1 MKKAELVKRNSSS
14 MISPT
19 QETLME
25 QSPVEAPPVFLRK
38 LKRAAVAAGCDV
50 RLRVSVG
57 GNPRP
62 TLHWYHNDDPLINDH
77 EDYDG
82 LWIRDC
88 KQADGGLYTCVAVNH
103 LGEARTSAV
112 LAVLDL
118 GEDSNSTEDESA
130 EPQVSMEMK
139 EHFMPPQGEAINSQP
154 TGRGRAVLSYIPGDG
169 PVVERE
175 IQNLG
180 SRAPGLQDPL
190 SPSRD
195 QLDFIKKETSPF
207 VETQPFQNA
216 QGPITLS
223 DVEPTTDP
231 TAAYNGTK
239 TAINGAELPVKIT
252 SSAQFQ
258 SSGSQD
264 KSSFQTPKASQASSK
279 ILDKVRAFEEQ
290 RHSSNI
296 PKLSS
301 SRLSWGF
308 NRTSS
313 CNSEDSRSKSGK
325 LQDNSKSDVA
335 LKRSFFKQ
343 KASSL
348 EEQSTYVQK
357 HFQSKLSEELHRIKK
372 LVGKSNIK
380 KAFSMDQLTQT
391 DKQSTGNTDSVP
403 AQVIQKVEETTNSKD
418 LLESRERWSALP
430 KEESQQLQ
438 KKKLADESKQPERKS
453 PPDITENQWRK
464 HSKPRW
470 LFDRQ
475 VISEKVT
482 FSKIP
487 GQCSPMVPRTNMS
500 SKLPKSPA
508 EIPPTQPIKQGGL
521 VQAPQKPPRLYGS
534 ISVLPKSF
542 KEREEK
548 KDSSL
553 IPKMTIPTIVAEN
566 KPVDEET
573 HKAEKGQKE
582 VNKHEGKIARRNRD
596 VEGPMEIFGN
606 YMSVEEDPAE
616 APMSEPALKNAVVA
630 AGSVMMLQKGGK
642 LVPRAP
648 AESSLTITRP
658 MQDVKVKA
666 GETAL
671 FECFITGP
679 HTVDVDWLTNGK
691 LIQPALFDC
700 KMQFDGH
707 RCRLLFKSAHEDDSG
722 SYSCKISSAKEE
734 LICTANLLV
743 IPSKEPLFTRKLEAL
758 EATEGRSAQF
768 DCKVS
773 GSPPPEVNWTHCEQ
787 PVVESDNIRIV
798 KVNGRHSL
806 FITHINKESEGLYTV
821 FARNVHGEAESSA
834 ELYVQEPRPAISTHM
849 SRLEKMPSIPE
860 EPEVFEG
867 EVEHRTI
874 PDFIKPLSDLEVVEG
889 KEAVLKCRV
898 TGLPYPKIIWYHNGT
913 KIESSDDRKM
923 IQYRDVHSLVINSVC
938 HGHSGVYKCVISNN
952 VGKAVCYAHL
962 YVAVSLPEPPDGPPV
977 IESVTGRTVSLSWK
991 IPKNLNPPIDP
1002 ASLMYIVQQQALGS
1016 TQWTTIASS
1025 LKDTSY
1031 TVTSLSKGVCYSF
1044 RVLNTTGKASSKPS
1058 QPTDLVQL
1066 CDRGQYLHKA
1076 PVILD
1081 KPDIVYVVENQPV
1094 TITITLNH
1102 VRATGTWKRRG
1113 VMLLNKPGALEMTM
1127 PDDDQHAL
1135 HIAKVKS
1142 TDVGQLIFMANNQ
1155 YGSDLC
1161 TLQLAMAVPP
1171 SFETIMED
1179 LDVCVG
1185 ETSRF
1190 AVVVDG
1196 KPDPDILWYKDNVLL
1211 AESSHFTFVYDDR
1224 ECSLVVLNAQPEDE
1238 GVYTCTAKN
1247 QAGSVSCKAELT
1259 VHTAKN
1265 VEEKE
1270 EQMEDEGTILWR
1282 MRRLTDY
1289 YDIHKEIGRGA
1300 FSYIKR
1306 VTQPN
1311 GQTFAAKFISLR
1323 AKRKACAL
1331 REMTLLSELDHEKI
1345 IHFYDAFEKRRVVVI
1360 ITELCHEELLER
1372 ITKRTTILES
1382 EVQSIIR
1389 QLLEG
1394 IDYLHQNDII
1404 HLDIKPENILMAD
1417 QKSDHIR
1424 ICDFGNA
1431 LKVEPNEEL
1440 YCKYG
1445 TPEFIAPEIIN
1456 QSPISKSTDIW
1467 PVGVITYL
1475 CLTGVSPFA
1484 GENDRDTLLNIR
1496 SYNVAFEERMFKDL
1510 CREAKGFII
1519 KLLVA
1524 SKLRPDATECLLHPW
1539 FKSLVKG
1546 KSINTTLHKQVL
1558 ARRKWQCS
1566 LIRYKSKMVMRSIS
1580 ELLDDSS
1587 SHVSLAVPRNLKE
1600 GSPPPSSSS
1609 DSDEDIDELP
1619 FIPMPQ
1625 TMMFSESRMSLT
1637 EIHEDD
1643 VDVIRGSNE
1652 SYQENMNRLEDITE
1666 CQTTD
1671 GQRDV
1676 DHLEI
1681 AERTVNLKDSF
1692 QRGSSVEAEQV
1703 AGKSRRALMRRGS
1716 SADSALLLQITPE
1729 DDNMNNTTEEVQKHM
1744 QKAVS
1749 MELPHSSNSP
1759 KTGRLSKEDY
1769 ALKLDLM
1776 RQRLLKRGTV
1786 DKNMSG
1792 LRGPLLESLGVD
1804 NERRTA
1810 SLDRNF
1816 TRAKLSASEVPRA
1829 FSSNCPEDTCP
1840 NTAFR
1845 KRSSLSD
1852 RNSESISLHRRSG
1865 APLEIP
1871 SIFSGDHNL
1880 LDATSPLSEQTKDGP
1895 KPVFPREISSK
1906 PPTPDIENKQA
1917 SKEEAIGAIQSMNTS
1932 QPASI
1937 LDDNDKKVE
1946 KMEGHMFSED
1956 CVPGK
1961 INKSTE
1967 SSLDILPHDI
1977 SSNYSSKLQV
1987 NGKKASSV
1995 AVLPTPM
2002 LKISEPDI
2010 QPTTGHP
2017 VVYASASSAYH
2028 PTLRTDIKDIDSE
2041 EIFEARFKKRESSL
2055 THGLKRLTRTKSEEN
2070 SPVLPRKSNE
2080 EVYRPRPVGAPL
2092 EFRPRGLKEK
2102 SKSVQDLREVE
2113 KEPRLGVI
2121 GRFSMRAK
2129 KLQSKK
2135 GKEETSDSEANRQ
2148 HVTGAMGR
2156 SKSLDKKEV
2165 EIGSSDN
2172 TMDTEKENLEK
2183 NTKKVAESPVLAVRR
2198 KFESNVSGI
2207 FDRVHSKS
2215 KDIKDRETKP
2225 HSGEETLKEE
2235 SQDIKKISDSPV
2247 LALRKK
2253 FESKVSGFS
2262 FRKQSQSDK
2271 SEGEKEV
2278 KNEEQKT
2285 PLFSRHRRSQSD
2297 GLIHKSV
2304 NNPENQTPSQTA
2316 STSSKETLISS
2327 SSSHSIQ
2334 SSQTPESDIRSRWDR
2349 WGLSRGKR
2357 DRTPSKSNAP
2367 EIQKADFP
2375 PVFHITLKDH
2385 VLLEGNPVTLS
2396 CLPAGSPEPN
2406 ILWIKDKKPLEIND
2420 RMSLVAC
2427 PDGRQLLM
2435 IMKTSKKDAGI
2446 YECVASNNLAS
2457 ATSSCI
2463 LSIACVP
2470 KRPGTPEIPQI
2481 YNNTAL
2487 VQWKPSDSKVPCTYT
2502 LEKKCDGDDKWVTE
2516 ATGVTDCFY
2525 NSSVFPTGSTIQFR
2539 VACVNKAGQ
2548 GPYSNV
2554 SKGVRINVEV
2564 PPLCQPAEMK
2574 IHPSS
2579 PFSVAAVTT
2588 SASTLAEPSMS
2599 IPPLVHP
2606 KPTSTIN
2613 IVTPVTQTQTV
2624 SARSYTAPP
2633 SIGRSISP
2641 VPSHVPAT
2649 CSVAPTPISPP
2660 VILVKSISPIGE
2672 GASSPPQKTPME
2684 RVVSTTKTETT
2695 LKQGVPQKPYSF
2707 FDEKARGRFG
2717 VIRDCRENST
2727 GKMFI
2732 AKIIP
2737 YDQQAKQ
2744 AVIKEYEILKSLRC
2758 ERIMALHEAY
2768 ITPRYLVL
2776 ITEYCT
2782 GKEIL
2787 YSLIER
2793 FCYSEDDVVGFIVQ
2807 ILQGLEYLHNCRILH
2822 LDIKPDNIMVT
2833 NLNVIKIIDFGSA
2846 QRFNPLSLKQYSR
2859 ELGTLEYMAPELL
2872 KGDLVGPPAD
2882 IWSLGVLSY
2891 IMLSGRLPF
2900 QDKDP
2905 KLTETKIHA
2914 AKFDSTKLYPKVSQS
2929 ASTFLKK
2936 TLNGYP
2942 WCRPT
2947 IKDCLNHSWLHD
2959 SYLKKLRRQ
2968 TLTFTTTRLKEFLE
2982 EHQRRCAE
2990 SATKHQVLL
2999 RVYQSGSSS
3008 PASPTKS
3015 SSPSTPISEEKH

>member
-1 MKKAELVKRNSSS
+1 MPCL
-14 MISPT
+14 IS
-19 QETLME
+19 L
-25 QSPVEAPPVFLRK
+25 
-38 LKRAAVAAGCDV
+38 
-50 RLRVSVG
+50 
-57 GNPRP
+57 
-62 TLHWYHNDDPLINDH
+62 
-77 EDYDG
+77 
-82 LWIRDC
+82 
-88 KQADGGLYTCVAVNH
+88 
-103 LGEARTSAV
+103 
-112 LAVLDL
+112 
-118 GEDSNSTEDESA
+118 DSNSTEDESA

-139 EHFMPPQGEAINSQP
+139 EQFMPPQREAINSQP
-154 TGRGRAVLSYIPGDG
+154 TGRGRAVLSHIPGDG

-175 IQNLG
+175 MQALG
-180 SRAPGLQDPL
+180 SRAPGLQDAL
-190 SPSRD
+190 SPGRD
-195 QLDFIKKETSPF
+195 QLDFITRKTSN
-207 VETQPFQNA
+207 QPFQKA
-216 QGPITLS
+216 HGPITLS
-223 DVEPTTDP
+223 DVEPTTNRTTP
-231 TAAYNGTK
+231 HNGTK
-239 TAINGAELPVKIT
+239 TAMNGAELPVKIS
-252 SSAQFQ
+252 SSASSQ
-258 SSGSQD
+258 SSVSQD
-264 KSSFQTPKASQASSK
+264 KSSIQAPKASQASSK

-290 RHSSNI
+290 RHSSNT
-296 PKLSS
+296 PQASS

-313 CNSEDSRSKSGK
+313 CNSEDSRGKSGK
-325 LQDNSKSDVA
+325 PQDSAKSDVA

-348 EEQSTYVQK
+348 EEQSTHVQK
-357 HFQSKLSEELHRIKK
+357 HFQSKFSEELHRIKK
-372 LVGKSNIK
+372 LVGKSSIK
-380 KAFSMDQLTQT
+380 KAFSMEQLTQI
-391 DKQSTGNTDSVP
+391 DKQCTGKTESVP
-403 AQVIQKVEETTNSKD
+403 AQVIQKVEDTTNSKD
-418 LLESRERWSALP
+418 LPESNERWSTLP
-430 KEESQQLQ
+430 KEESPQLQ
-438 KKKLADESKQPERKS
+438 KKKFAGEFKQPERKS
-453 PPDITENQWRK
+453 PDVTENQWRK
-464 HSKPRW
+464 NAKPRW
-470 LFDRQ
+470 LLDRQ
-475 VISEKVT
+475 AINEKVT

-500 SKLPKSPA
+500 SKLSKSPV
-508 EIPPTQPIKQGGL
+508 EIPPAEPIIQGGL
-521 VQAPQKPPRLYGS
+521 VQAPLKPPRLFGS
-534 ISVLPKSF
+534 VSMLPKSL

-548 KDSSL
+548 KDSSP
-553 IPKMTIPTIVAEN
+553 IPKMIIPTIVVEN
-566 KPVDEET
+566 KPVDEEADT
-573 HKAEKGQKE
+573 AESHKEAD
-582 VNKHEGKIARRNRD
+582 NHEGKTTRRNRGD
-596 VEGPMEIFGN
+596 PSSN
-606 YMSVEEDPAE
+606 SYMSVEKDPAE
-616 APMSEPALKNAVVA
+616 APMPEPPLKNSVVVA
-630 AGSVMMLQKGGK
+630 GSEVMLQCVIKGK
-642 LVPRAP
+642 PVPRAAP

-658 MQDVKVKA
+658 MQDVKVNA
-666 GETAL
+666 GEIAL

-679 HTVDVDWLTNGK
+679 QTVDVDWLANGK

-707 RCRLLFKSAHEDDSG
+707 RCRLLFKSAHEDDSA
-722 SYSCKISSAKEE
+722 SYTCKISSAKEE

-743 IPSKEPLFTRKLEAL
+743 IPSKEPLITRKLETL

-773 GSPPPEVNWTHCEQ
+773 GSPPPEVTWTHCEQ
-787 PVVESDNIRIV
+787 PVVETDNICIL
-798 KVNGRHSL
+798 KENGRHSL
-806 FITHINKESEGLYTV
+806 FITHVNKESEGLYTV
-821 FARNVHGEAESSA
+821 IARNVHGEAESSA

-860 EPEVFEG
+860 EPEVSEG
-867 EVEHRTI
+867 EVQHRTM

-898 TGLPYPKIIWYHNGT
+898 TGLPYPKIIWHHNGM

-938 HGHSGVYKCVISNN
+938 HGHSGVYKCVISNK

-991 IPKNLNPPIDP
+991 IPKNLDPSIDP
-1002 ASLMYIVQQQALGS
+1002 TSLMYIVQQQALGS

-1031 TVTSLSKGVCYSF
+1031 TVTSLSKRVCYSF
-1044 RVLNTTGKASSKPS
+1044 RVISTTGKASSKPS

-1066 CDRGQYLHKA
+1066 IDRGQYLHKS

-1081 KPDIVYVVENQPV
+1081 KPDIVFVVENQPAAV
-1094 TITITLNH
+1094 TITLNH
-1102 VRATGTWKRRG
+1102 VQATSTWKRRG
-1113 VMLLNKPGALEMTM
+1113 VVLLNKPGALEMTM

-1135 HIAKVKS
+1135 HIARVKS

-1161 TLQLAMAVPP
+1161 TLQLVMAVPP

-1185 ETSRF
+1185 ETCHF
-1190 AVVVDG
+1190 VVVVDG
-1196 KPDPDILWYKDNVLL
+1196 KPDPDILWYKNNVLL

-1247 QAGSVSCKAELT
+1247 LAGSLSCKAELI
-1259 VHTAKN
+1259 VHTGKT
-1265 VEEKE
+1265 VEEEE
-1270 EQMEDEGTILWR
+1270 EQMEDEGTILRR

-1289 YDIHKEIGRGA
+1289 YDLHKEIGRGA
-1300 FSYIKR
+1300 FSYVKR
-1306 VTQPN
+1306 VTQKN
-1311 GQTFAAKFISLR
+1311 GQILAAKFISLR
-1323 AKRKACAL
+1323 ARRKACAL
-1331 REMTLLSELDHEKI
+1331 KEMTLLSELDHEKI

-1382 EVQSIIR
+1382 EARSIIR

-1431 LKVEPNEEL
+1431 LKVKPNEEL

-1445 TPEFIAPEIIN
+1445 TPEFIAPEIVN

-1496 SYNVAFEERMFKDL
+1496 NYNVAFEESMFKDL

-1587 SHVSLAVPRNLKE
+1587 SHVSLAVPRNLKD

-1619 FIPMPQ
+1619 FIPMPH
-1625 TMMFSESRMSLT
+1625 TMIFSGSRMSLT
-1637 EIHEDD
+1637 DIHEDD
-1643 VDVIRGSNE
+1643 ADVIRGSNE
-1652 SYQENMNRLEDITE
+1652 SYQKNINRLQDIKE

-1671 GQRDV
+1671 GQKNV
-1676 DHLEI
+1676 DHLET
-1681 AERTVNLKDSF
+1681 AERTVNLKESL
-1692 QRGSSVEAEQV
+1692 QKGSSVEAEQV

-1729 DDNMNNTTEEVQKHM
+1729 DGNMNNTTEEGQKHM
-1744 QKAVS
+1744 KKAVS
-1749 MELPHSSNSP
+1749 MELPHKSNSP
-1759 KTGRLSKEDY
+1759 KTGSLSKEDY

-1776 RQRLLKRGTV
+1776 RQRLLRGGTV

-1792 LRGPLLESLGVD
+1792 LRGPLLETLGVD
-1804 NERRTA
+1804 DERRTA

-1816 TRAKLSASEVPRA
+1816 RRARLIASEAPRV
-1829 FSSNCPEDTCP
+1829 FSADSPEDTCP

-1845 KRSSLSD
+1845 KRTSLRD
-1852 RNSESISLHRRSG
+1852 GNSESISLHRRSG

-1871 SIFSGDHNL
+1871 SISSGDHNL
-1880 LDATSPLSEQTKDGP
+1880 LKATSTISEQTKDGS
-1895 KPVFPREISSK
+1895 KPVFQRELSSK
-1906 PPTPDIENKQA
+1906 PRTPDLENKHV
-1917 SKEEAIGAIQSMNTS
+1917 SKEEAIGAVQIMTTS

-1937 LDDNDKKVE
+1937 LDDTDKNLENMEEHTFYQDCAPE
-1946 KMEGHMFSED
+1946 KM
-1956 CVPGK
+1956 
-1961 INKSTE
+1961 NKSTE
-1967 SSLDILPHDI
+1967 SLLDILPHDI

-1995 AVLPTPM
+1995 KVLPSPI

-2010 QPTTGHP
+2010 QPISGNP
-2017 VVYASASSAYH
+2017 VIFASASSVYH

-2070 SPVLPRKSNE
+2070 SPVFPRKSNE

-2092 EFRPRGLKEK
+2092 EFRPGGLKEK

-2113 KEPRLGVI
+2113 KEPSLGLI
-2121 GRFSMRAK
+2121 GRFSMRARRLHPK
-2129 KLQSKK
+2129 KER
-2135 GKEETSDSEANRQ
+2135 EETSDSVGNRRR
-2148 HVTGAMGR
+2148 VTWAMGR

-2165 EIGSSDN
+2165 EVGSSDIA
-2172 TMDTEKENLEK
+2172 DTEKENLEK
-2183 NTKKVAESPVLAVRR
+2183 INKKVAESPVLAVRR

-2207 FDRVHSKS
+2207 FDRMHSKS
-2215 KDIKDRETKP
+2215 KDITDRDTKP
-2225 HSGEETLKEE
+2225 HSNEETLKEE
-2235 SQDIKKISDSPV
+2235 KQDIKKISDSPV

-2262 FRKQSQSDK
+2262 LRKQSQSDK
-2271 SEGEKEV
+2271 SEEEKEV
-2278 KNEEQKT
+2278 KNEGGKT

-2297 GLIHKSV
+2297 GLVHKSV
-2304 NNPENQTPSQTA
+2304 NNPEKEIPSQSA
-2316 STSSKETLISS
+2316 STSSKETLSSASS
-2327 SSSHSIQ
+2327 SQSIQ
-2334 SSQTPESDIRSRWDR
+2334 SSQTPETDTRSRWDR

-2367 EIQKADFP
+2367 VVPKEDFP

-2385 VLLEGNPVTLS
+2385 VLLEGNPVTFS
-2396 CLPAGSPEPN
+2396 CLPAGSPEPK
-2406 ILWIKDKKPLEIND
+2406 ILWIKDKKPLEINE

-2435 IMKTSKKDAGI
+2435 ITKTSKRDAGI

-2457 ATSSCI
+2457 ATTSCI

-2481 YNNTAL
+2481 YKNTAL

-2502 LEKKCDGDDKWVTE
+2502 LERKCDGDDKWVTE

-2525 NSSVFPTGSTIQFR
+2525 NSSELPTGSTIQFR

-2554 SKGVRINVEV
+2554 SEGVRINTEV
-2564 PPLCQPAEMK
+2564 PPLHQTSGMK
-2574 IHPSS
+2574 TRSS
-2579 PFSVAAVTT
+2579 SSFPVAALTT
-2588 SASTLAEPSMS
+2588 SAFTLTEPSVSQSISPIPAQSGDVTHISSEVPVSHCYPKTS

-2606 KPTSTIN
+2606 KPISTIN
-2613 IVTPVTQTQTV
+2613 MVPHVTQTQTV
-2624 SARSYTAPP
+2624 SQRSYTAPP
-2633 SIGRSISP
+2633 SIGSTIST
-2641 VPSHVPAT
+2641 VPSYVPVT
-2649 CSVAPTPISPP
+2649 CSVAPASVSPP
-2660 VILVKSISPIGE
+2660 VILVSSISPIGE
-2672 GASSPPQKTPME
+2672 GASSPTPETPMG
-2684 RVVSTTKTETT
+2684 RVVSSTKTETT
-2695 LKQGVPQKPYSF
+2695 LRQGVPQKPYSF
-2707 FDEKARGRFG
+2707 LDEKARGRFG

-2737 YDQQAKQ
+2737 YDQQTKQ
-2744 AVIKEYEILKSLRC
+2744 EVTKEYEILKSLRC
-2758 ERIMALHEAY
+2758 EKIMVLHEAY

-2782 GKEIL
+2782 GKDIL
-2787 YSLIER
+2787 YSLVER

-2846 QRFNPLSLKQYSR
+2846 QKFNPLSLQQYNR

-2882 IWSLGVLSY
+2882 IWSLGVVAY
-2891 IMLSGRLPF
+2891 VMLSGRFPF

-2914 AKFDSTKLYPKVSQS
+2914 ARFDSTKLYPKVSQS

-2936 TLNGYP
+2936 ILNGYP

-2947 IKDCLNHSWLHD
+2947 IKDCLSHSWLHD

-2990 SATKHQVLL
+2990 SATKHNVLL

-3008 PASPTKS
+3008 PTSPTKPS
-3015 SSPSTPISEEKH
+3015 FPSTPISEEKH

>member
-1 MKKAELVKRNSSS
+1 MKKAELLKRNSSS
-14 MISPT
+14 MISST
-19 QETLME
+19 QGTLTE
-25 QSPVEAPPVFLRK
+25 QFLVEDPPVFLRK
-38 LKRAAVAAGCDV
+38 LKWAAVAAGCDV

-62 TLHWYHNDDPLINDH
+62 TLHWYHNDDSLVNDH

-88 KQADGGLYTCVAVNH
+88 KQDDGGLYTCVAVNH

-118 GEDSNSTEDESA
+118 EEDSNSTEDETA

-139 EHFMPPQGEAINSQP
+139 EQSMPPQGEAINSQP
-154 TGRGRAVLSYIPGDG
+154 TGWGRAMLFHIPGDG
-169 PVVERE
+169 PIVERE
-175 IQNLG
+175 MQALG

-190 SPSRD
+190 SPGRG
-195 QLDFIKKETSPF
+195 QLDFITRETSPF
-207 VETQPFQNA
+207 VQTQPFQKA

-231 TAAYNGTK
+231 TTAHKGTK
-239 TAINGAELPVKIT
+239 TGMNGAELPFKI
-252 SSAQFQ
+252 SKISASFQ

-264 KSSFQTPKASQASSK
+264 KFSLQTPKVSEASSK
-279 ILDKVRAFEEQ
+279 IFDKVRAFEEQ
-290 RHSSNI
+290 KHSSNI

-301 SRLSWGF
+301 SRLSWGL
-308 NRTSS
+308 NRASS

-325 LQDNSKSDVA
+325 LQDNPKSDVA

-348 EEQSTYVQK
+348 EEQSTHVQK

-372 LVGKSNIK
+372 LVGNSNIK
-380 KAFSMDQLTQT
+380 KAFSMEQLTQT
-391 DKQSTGNTDSVP
+391 DKQSTGNTELVP
-403 AQVIQKVEETTNSKD
+403 AQVIQKIEDTTNSKD
-418 LLESRERWSALP
+418 LPESKERWSTFP
-430 KEESQQLQ
+430 KKESPHQQR
-438 KKKLADESKQPERKS
+438 KKLAVESKQPERKS
-453 PPDITENQWRK
+453 PPDINENQWK
-464 HSKPRW
+464 KDSKPRR
-470 LFDRQ
+470 LLDRQ
-475 VISEKVT
+475 AINEKVT
-482 FSKIP
+482 FSKTP
-487 GQCSPMVPRTNMS
+487 GQCSPKVPRTSMS
-500 SKLPKSPA
+500 SKLPKSPV
-508 EIPPTQPIKQGGL
+508 EIPPVQPIMQGGL
-521 VQAPQKPPRLYGS
+521 VQAPLKPPRLFDS
-534 ISVLPKSF
+534 
-542 KEREEK
+542 K
-548 KDSSL
+548 KGSSL
-553 IPKMTIPTIVAEN
+553 VPKKTIPAIVVEN
-566 KPVDEET
+566 KPVGEEADKT
-573 HKAEKGQKE
+573 ESDLSDDSYTFVE
-582 VNKHEGKIARRNRD
+582 V
-596 VEGPMEIFGN
+596 
-606 YMSVEEDPAE
+606 DPAE
-616 APMSEPALKNAVVA
+616 APMSEPPLKNAVVA
-630 AGSVMMLQKGGK
+630 AGSEVMLQCVIKGK
-642 LVPRAP
+642 PVPRVP
-648 AESSLTITRP
+648 AESSLTISRP
-658 MQDVKVKA
+658 MQDLKVKA
-666 GETAL
+666 GEIAL

-679 HTVDVDWLTNGK
+679 QAVDVDWLANGK

-707 RCRLLFKSAHEDDSG
+707 RCSLLFKSAHEDDSG
-722 SYSCKISSAKEE
+722 SYTCKISSAKEE

-743 IPSKEPLFTRKLEAL
+743 IPSKKPNFTQKLEAL
-758 EATEGRSAQF
+758 ETTEGRSAQF

-773 GSPPPEVNWTHCEQ
+773 GSPPPEVTWSHCEQ
-787 PVVESDNIRIV
+787 PVVESDNIRIL
-798 KVNGRHSL
+798 KVNGHHSL
-806 FITHINKESEGLYTV
+806 FITHVNKENKGLYTII
-821 FARNVHGEAESSA
+821 ARNVQGEAKSSS
-834 ELYVQEPRPAISTHM
+834 ELYVHEPRPAISTHM

-860 EPEVFEG
+860 EPEVSEG
-867 EVEHRTI
+867 EVEHRTM
-874 PDFIKPLSDLEVVEG
+874 PDFIKPLSDLEVVDG

-898 TGLPYPKIIWYHNGT
+898 TGLPYPKIIWYHNGM

-938 HGHSGVYKCVISNN
+938 HGHSGVYKCVISNK

-962 YVAVSLPEPPDGPPV
+962 YVAVGLPEPPDDPPV

-991 IPKNLNPPIDP
+991 IPQNLDPSIDP

-1044 RVLNTTGKASSKPS
+1044 RVLSTTGKASSKPS
-1058 QPTDLVQL
+1058 QSTDLVQL
-1066 CDRGQYLHKA
+1066 TDRGQYLHKA

-1102 VRATGTWKRRG
+1102 VQATSSWKRRG
-1113 VMLLNKPGALEMTM
+1113 VVLLNKPGALEMTM

-1135 HIAKVKS
+1135 HITKVKS
-1142 TDVGQLIFMANNQ
+1142 TDVGQLMFMANNQ

-1161 TLQLAMAVPP
+1161 TLQLAVAVPP

-1196 KPDPDILWYKDNVLL
+1196 KPDPVILWYKDSILL

-1224 ECSLVVLNAQPEDE
+1224 ECSLVILNAQSEDE

-1247 QAGSVSCKAELT
+1247 LAGSVSCKAELT

-1265 VEEKE
+1265 VEEE
-1270 EQMEDEGTILWR
+1270 EDQMEDEGTILWR

-1289 YDIHKEIGRGA
+1289 FDIHKEIGRGA
-1300 FSYIKR
+1300 FSYVKQ
-1306 VTQPN
+1306 VTQKN
-1311 GQTFAAKFISLR
+1311 GQIFAAKFISLR
-1323 AKRKACAL
+1323 AQRKACAV

-1360 ITELCHEELLER
+1360 ITELCHDELLER

-1382 EVQSIIR
+1382 EVRSIIR
-1389 QLLEG
+1389 QLLQG

-1417 QKSDHIR
+1417 QKSDYIR

-1431 LKVEPNEEL
+1431 LKVKPNEEL

-1445 TPEFIAPEIIN
+1445 TPEFIAPEIVN

-1484 GENDRDTLLNIR
+1484 GENDRDSLLNIR
-1496 SYNVAFEERMFKDL
+1496 NYNVAFEESMFKDL

-1519 KLLVA
+1519 KLLVS
-1524 SKLRPDATECLLHPW
+1524 SKLRPHATECLLHPW

-1546 KSINTTLHKQVL
+1546 KSINTTLHKQIL

-1587 SHVSLAVPRNLKE
+1587 SHVSLAVTRNLKD
-1600 GSPPPSSSS
+1600 GSPPPLSSS

-1619 FIPMPQ
+1619 FIPMPH
-1625 TMMFSESRMSLT
+1625 TMMFSGSRMPLT

-1643 VDVIRGSNE
+1643 VDVIRESNE
-1652 SYQENMNRLEDITE
+1652 SYHKNINRLEDITE

-1671 GQRDV
+1671 GQKNV

-1681 AERTVNLKDSF
+1681 TEMTVNLKESL
-1692 QRGSSVEAEQV
+1692 QSGSSVEAEQV
-1703 AGKSRRALMRRGS
+1703 ACKSRRALMRRGS

-1729 DDNMNNTTEEVQKHM
+1729 DGNMSDTTEEGQKHM
-1744 QKAVS
+1744 KKAVS
-1749 MELPHSSNSP
+1749 MELPHRSNSP

-1776 RQRLLKRGTV
+1776 RQRLLRGGTV

-1792 LRGPLLESLGVD
+1792 LRGPLLETLGVD
-1804 NERRTA
+1804 DERRTA

-1816 TRAKLSASEVPRA
+1816 RRAKLSASEVPRA
-1829 FSSNCPEDTCP
+1829 LSTDSPEYTCP

-1845 KRSSLSD
+1845 KRSSLRD
-1852 RNSESISLHRRSG
+1852 GNAELISLHRRSG

-1880 LDATSPLSEQTKDGP
+1880 LEATSTIAEQTKDGP
-1895 KPVFPREISSK
+1895 KPVFPREISSN
-1906 PPTPDIENKQA
+1906 PPTPDLENKQV
-1917 SKEEAIGAIQSMNTS
+1917 SKEEAIGAIQIMNTS

-1937 LDDNDKKVE
+1937 LDDTDKKVE
-1946 KMEGHMFSED
+1946 KMEEHKFSQD
-1956 CVPGK
+1956 CVPGQ
-1961 INKSTE
+1961 INKSIE
-1967 SSLDILPHDI
+1967 SSLDLLPHDI

-1987 NGKKASSV
+1987 NGKKASSLT
-1995 AVLPTPM
+1995 VLPTTI
-2002 LKISEPDI
+2002 LKISDPDI

-2017 VVYASASSAYH
+2017 VVFYSASSAYH

-2080 EVYRPRPVGAPL
+2080 EVYRPHPVGAPL
-2092 EFRPRGLKEK
+2092 EFGPRGLQEK

-2113 KEPRLGVI
+2113 KESGLGFI
-2121 GRFSMRAK
+2121 GRFSMRARR
-2129 KLQSKK
+2129 LQPKK
-2135 GKEETSDSEANRQ
+2135 GKEETSDSLANRRR
-2148 HVTGAMGR
+2148 VTWAMGR

-2165 EIGSSDN
+2165 KIGCFDN
-2172 TMDTEKENLEK
+2172 TMNTEKENLEK
-2183 NTKKVAESPVLAVRR
+2183 NSKKVAESPILAVRR

-2215 KDIKDRETKP
+2215 KDINDRETKP
-2225 HSGEETLKEE
+2225 HSDEETLKE
-2235 SQDIKKISDSPV
+2235 QDIKKISDSPV

-2253 FESKVSGFS
+2253 FESGFS
-2262 FRKQSQSDK
+2262 LRKQSQSNK

-2278 KNEEQKT
+2278 KNEGQKT
-2285 PLFSRHRRSQSD
+2285 PLSSCHRRSQSD

-2304 NNPENQTPSQTA
+2304 DNPENQVPSQTA
-2316 STSSKETLISS
+2316 STSSKETLISTS
-2327 SSSHSIQ
+2327 SSQSIQ
-2334 SSQTPESDIRSRWDR
+2334 SSQTPETEIRSRWDR
-2349 WGLSRGKR
+2349 WGLSRSKR
-2357 DRTPSKSNAP
+2357 VRTPSKSNAP
-2367 EIQKADFP
+2367 AIKKEDFP
-2375 PVFHITLKDH
+2375 PVFHITLKDN

-2396 CLPAGSPEPN
+2396 CLSAGSPEPK
-2406 ILWIKDKKPLEIND
+2406 ILWRKDKKPLEIND
-2420 RMSLVAC
+2420 RMSLVAY

-2435 IMKTSKKDAGI
+2435 ITKTSKKDAGI

-2457 ATSSCI
+2457 ATTSCK

-2502 LEKKCDGDDKWVTE
+2502 LERKCDGDDKWVIE

-2525 NSSVFPTGSTIQFR
+2525 NSSELPTGSAIRFR
-2539 VACVNKAGQ
+2539 VGCVNKAGQ

-2554 SKGVRINVEV
+2554 SEGVRINVEV
-2564 PPLCQPAEMK
+2564 APHHQPAEMK
-2574 IHPSS
+2574 THPSS
-2579 PFSVAAVTT
+2579 SFPVVAVTA
-2588 SASTLAEPSMS
+2588 SAFILAESSVRQSISPSPAQSGDVTNTSSEVSVSHSCPKTS

-2606 KPTSTIN
+2606 KPTSVIST
-2613 IVTPVTQTQTV
+2613 VSPVTQNQTV
-2624 SARSYTAPP
+2624 SPRSYTAPP

-2641 VPSHVPAT
+2641 VPSYVPAT
-2649 CSVAPTPISPP
+2649 CSVTPNPISPP
-2660 VILVKSISPIGE
+2660 VIPVSSISPIGE
-2672 GASSPPQKTPME
+2672 GASSPTPEMG
-2684 RVVSTTKTETT
+2684 RVVSSTKTETT
-2695 LKQGVPQKPYSF
+2695 LRQGVPQKPYRF
-2707 FDEKARGRFG
+2707 LDEKARGRFG

-2732 AKIIP
+2732 AKIIS
-2737 YDQQAKQ
+2737 YDQQTKQ

-2776 ITEYCT
+2776 ITDYCT

-2787 YSLIER
+2787 YSLVDR

-2846 QRFNPLSLKQYSR
+2846 QRFNPLSLQPYSR
-2859 ELGTLEYMAPELL
+2859 ELGTLEHMAPELL

-2936 TLNGYP
+2936 ILNGYP

-2968 TLTFTTTRLKEFLE
+2968 TLTFTTTRIKEFLE

-2990 SATKHQVLL
+2990 TATKHKVLL

-3008 PASPTKS
+3008 PASPTTP
-3015 SSPSTPISEEKH
+3015 SSPSEEKHGL

>member
-19 QETLME
+19 QETLTE

-38 LKRAAVAAGCDV
+38 LKWAAVAAGCDV

-62 TLHWYHNDDPLINDH
+62 TLHWYHNDDPLINDL

-130 EPQVSMEMK
+130 EPQVSMEVK
-139 EHFMPPQGEAINSQP
+139 EHFMPPQREAINSQP
-154 TGRGRAVLSYIPGDG
+154 TGRGRAVLSHIPGDG

-175 IQNLG
+175 LQILG
-180 SRAPGLQDPL
+180 SRAPGLRDPL

-195 QLDFIKKETSPF
+195 QLDFIKRETSPF
-207 VETQPFQNA
+207 VQTQPFQNT

-231 TAAYNGTK
+231 TTAHNDTK
-239 TAINGAELPVKIT
+239 TAINGAELPVKII
-252 SSAQFQ
+252 SSAPSQ

-301 SRLSWGF
+301 SRLPWGF
-308 NRTSS
+308 NRTST

-418 LLESRERWSALP
+418 LPESKERWSALQ

-438 KKKLADESKQPERKS
+438 KEKLADESKQPERKS

-464 HSKPRW
+464 HSKPRQ
-470 LFDRQ
+470 LLDRQ

-500 SKLPKSPA
+500 SKLPKSPV
-508 EIPPTQPIKQGGL
+508 EIPPVRTIMQGGL
-521 VQAPQKPPRLYGS
+521 VQAPQKPPRLFGS

-548 KDSSL
+548 KDSPL
-553 IPKMTIPTIVAEN
+553 IPKMTIPTIVVEN
-566 KPVDEET
+566 KPVDEEA

-582 VNKHEGKIARRNRD
+582 VNKHEGKITRRNRD
-596 VEGPMEIFGN
+596 VEGLMDIFGN
-606 YMSVEEDPAE
+606 YMSVEEVPAE
-616 APMSEPALKNAVVA
+616 APMSEPPLKNAMVA
-630 AGSVMMLQKGGK
+630 AGSVVMLQCIIKGGK
-642 LVPRAP
+642 PFPR
-648 AESSLTITRP
+648 
-658 MQDVKVKA
+658 
-666 GETAL
+666 
-671 FECFITGP
+671 
-679 HTVDVDWLTNGK
+679 
-691 LIQPALFDC
+691 
-700 KMQFDGH
+700 
-707 RCRLLFKSAHEDDSG
+707 
-722 SYSCKISSAKEE
+722 
-734 LICTANLLV
+734 
-743 IPSKEPLFTRKLEAL
+743 
-758 EATEGRSAQF
+758 
-768 DCKVS
+768 
-773 GSPPPEVNWTHCEQ
+773 EQ
-787 PVVESDNIRIV
+787 PVVESDNIRIL

-806 FITHINKESEGLYTV
+806 FITHVNKESEGLYTV
-821 FARNVHGEAESSA
+821 FARNVYGEAESSA

-867 EVEHRTI
+867 EVEHRTM

-898 TGLPYPKIIWYHNGT
+898 TGLPYPKIIWYHNGM

-938 HGHSGVYKCVISNN
+938 HGHSGVYKCVISNK

-977 IESVTGRTVSLSWK
+977 IESVTGRTASLSWK
-991 IPKNLNPPIDP
+991 IPKNLHPSIDP

-1066 CDRGQYLHKA
+1066 YDRGQYLHKA

-1102 VRATGTWKRRG
+1102 VQATGTWKRRG

-1135 HIAKVKS
+1135 HIVKVKS

-1161 TLQLAMAVPP
+1161 TLQLAMAVPL

-1179 LDVCVG
+1179 LDVCGG

-1265 VEEKE
+1265 VEEEE
-1270 EQMEDEGTILWR
+1270 EQMEDEGTILRR

-1306 VTQPN
+1306 VTQTN
-1311 GQTFAAKFISLR
+1311 GQIFAAKFISLW
-1323 AKRKACAL
+1323 AKRKTCAL

-1382 EVQSIIR
+1382 EVRSIIR

-1431 LKVEPNEEL
+1431 LKVKPNEEL

-1484 GENDRDTLLNIR
+1484 GENDRGTLLNIR
-1496 SYNVAFEERMFKDL
+1496 NYNVAFEESMFKDL

-1587 SHVSLAVPRNLKE
+1587 SHVSLAVPRNLKD

-1619 FIPMPQ
+1619 FIPMPH
-1625 TMMFSESRMSLT
+1625 TMMFSGSRMSLT

-1652 SYQENMNRLEDITE
+1652 SYQKNINWLEDITK

-1681 AERTVNLKDSF
+1681 AERTVNLKESF

-1729 DDNMNNTTEEVQKHM
+1729 DGNMNDTTEEGQKHM
-1744 QKAVS
+1744 KKAVS
-1749 MELPHSSNSP
+1749 MELPHRSNSP

-1776 RQRLLKRGTV
+1776 RQRLLRGGTV

-1792 LRGPLLESLGVD
+1792 LRGPLLETLGVD

-1816 TRAKLSASEVPRA
+1816 RRAKLSDSEVPRA
-1829 FSSNCPEDTCP
+1829 FSSDCPDDTSP
-1840 NTAFR
+1840 NTALR
-1845 KRSSLSD
+1845 KRSSSRD

-1880 LDATSPLSEQTKDGP
+1880 LEATSPLSEQTKDGT

-1906 PPTPDIENKQA
+1906 PPTPDIENKQE
-1917 SKEEAIGAIQSMNTS
+1917 SKEEAIGAIQIMNTS

-1937 LDDNDKKVE
+1937 LDDSDKKVE
-1946 KMEGHMFSED
+1946 KMEEHMFSED

-1995 AVLPTPM
+1995 LVLPIPI

-2041 EIFEARFKKRESSL
+2041 EMFEARFKKRESSL

-2092 EFRPRGLKEK
+2092 EFGPRGLKEK

-2113 KEPRLGVI
+2113 KEPGLGLI

-2135 GKEETSDSEANRQ
+2135 GKEETSDSVANRRR
-2148 HVTGAMGR
+2148 VTWAMGR

-2165 EIGSSDN
+2165 EMGSSDN
-2172 TMDTEKENLEK
+2172 TMDTEKENIEK
-2183 NTKKVAESPVLAVRR
+2183 NSKKVAESPVLAVRR

-2207 FDRVHSKS
+2207 FDRVHSRS
-2215 KDIKDRETKP
+2215 KDIKHREAKP
-2225 HSGEETLKEE
+2225 HSDKETLKEE
-2235 SQDIKKISDSPV
+2235 KQDIKKISDSPV

-2253 FESKVSGFS
+2253 FESKVSGIS
-2262 FRKQSQSDK
+2262 LRKQSQSDK

-2278 KNEEQKT
+2278 KIEEQKT

-2304 NNPENQTPSQTA
+2304 NNPENQVPSQTA
-2316 STSSKETLISS
+2316 FTSSKETLISS

-2334 SSQTPESDIRSRWDR
+2334 SSQTPETDIRSRWDR

-2367 EIQKADFP
+2367 EIPKEDFP

-2396 CLPAGSPEPN
+2396 CLPAGSPEPK

-2420 RMSLVAC
+2420 RMSLVAY
-2427 PDGRQLLM
+2427 PDGRQILM

-2457 ATSSCI
+2457 ATTSCI

-2470 KRPGTPEIPQI
+2470 KRPGSPEIPQI

-2487 VQWKPSDSKVPCTYT
+2487 VRWKPSDSKVPCTYT
-2502 LEKKCDGDDKWVTE
+2502 LERKCDGDDKWVTE

-2525 NSSVFPTGSTIQFR
+2525 NSSVLTTGSTIQFR

-2554 SKGVRINVEV
+2554 SKGVRINAEV
-2564 PPLCQPAEMK
+2564 PPLYQPAEMNT
-2574 IHPSS
+2574 HPLS

-2588 SASTLAEPSMS
+2588 SASTLAEPSVSQS
-2599 IPPLVHP
+2599 ISHIPAQSGDVTNTSSEVPVSHSKTSVPPLVQP

-2613 IVTPVTQTQTV
+2613 MVLPVTQTQTV

-2641 VPSHVPAT
+2641 VPSYVPAT

-2660 VILVKSISPIGE
+2660 VILVSSISPIGE
-2672 GASSPPQKTPME
+2672 GASSPTPETPME
-2684 RVVSTTKTETT
+2684 RAVSSTKTETT
-2695 LKQGVPQKPYSF
+2695 LRQGVPQKPYSF
-2707 FDEKARGRFG
+2707 LDEKARGRFG
-2717 VIRDCRENST
+2717 VIRDCQENST
-2727 GKMFI
+2727 SKMFI

-2737 YDQQAKQ
+2737 YNQQAKQ

-2768 ITPRYLVL
+2768 ITPLYLVL

-2787 YSLIER
+2787 YSLIDR
-2793 FCYSEDDVVGFIVQ
+2793 LCYSEDDVVGFILQ

-2859 ELGTLEYMAPELL
+2859 ELGTLEYMAPEFL
-2872 KGDLVGPPAD
+2872 KGELVGPPTD

-2914 AKFDSTKLYPKVSQS
+2914 AKFDSTKLYTKVSQS
-2929 ASTFLKK
+2929 ASSFLKK

-2947 IKDCLNHSWLHD
+2947 IKDCLSHSWLHD

-2990 SATKHQVLL
+2990 SATKHKVLL
-2999 RVYQSGSSS
+2999 RVYQSGFSS
-3008 PASPTKS
+3008 PASPTKP
-3015 SSPSTPISEEKH
+3015 SSPSTPISRKKKKNIDFEQDKVMNSLRAGK

>member
-1 MKKAELVKRNSSS
+1 M
-14 MISPT
+14 P
-19 QETLME
+19 
-25 QSPVEAPPVFLRK
+25 
-38 LKRAAVAAGCDV
+38 
-50 RLRVSVG
+50 
-57 GNPRP
+57 
-62 TLHWYHNDDPLINDH
+62 
-77 EDYDG
+77 
-82 LWIRDC
+82 
-88 KQADGGLYTCVAVNH
+88 H
-103 LGEARTSAV
+103 LLS
-112 LAVLDL
+112 L
-118 GEDSNSTEDESA
+118 DSNSTEDESA

-154 TGRGRAVLSYIPGDG
+154 T
-169 PVVERE
+169 
-175 IQNLG
+175 
-180 SRAPGLQDPL
+180 
-190 SPSRD
+190 
-195 QLDFIKKETSPF
+195 
-207 VETQPFQNA
+207 
-216 QGPITLS
+216 
-223 DVEPTTDP
+223 
-231 TAAYNGTK
+231 
-239 TAINGAELPVKIT
+239 
-252 SSAQFQ
+252 
-258 SSGSQD
+258 
-264 KSSFQTPKASQASSK
+264 
-279 ILDKVRAFEEQ
+279 
-290 RHSSNI
+290 
-296 PKLSS
+296 
-301 SRLSWGF
+301 
-308 NRTSS
+308 
-313 CNSEDSRSKSGK
+313 
-325 LQDNSKSDVA
+325 
-335 LKRSFFKQ
+335 
-343 KASSL
+343 
-348 EEQSTYVQK
+348 
-357 HFQSKLSEELHRIKK
+357 
-372 LVGKSNIK
+372 
-380 KAFSMDQLTQT
+380 
-391 DKQSTGNTDSVP
+391 
-403 AQVIQKVEETTNSKD
+403 
-418 LLESRERWSALP
+418 
-430 KEESQQLQ
+430 
-438 KKKLADESKQPERKS
+438 
-453 PPDITENQWRK
+453 
-464 HSKPRW
+464 
-470 LFDRQ
+470 
-475 VISEKVT
+475 
-482 FSKIP
+482 
-487 GQCSPMVPRTNMS
+487 
-500 SKLPKSPA
+500 
-508 EIPPTQPIKQGGL
+508 
-521 VQAPQKPPRLYGS
+521 
-534 ISVLPKSF
+534 
-542 KEREEK
+542 
-548 KDSSL
+548 
-553 IPKMTIPTIVAEN
+553 
-566 KPVDEET
+566 
-573 HKAEKGQKE
+573 
-582 VNKHEGKIARRNRD
+582 D

-642 LVPRAP
+642 LVPR
-648 AESSLTITRP
+648 
-658 MQDVKVKA
+658 
-666 GETAL
+666 
-671 FECFITGP
+671 
-679 HTVDVDWLTNGK
+679 
-691 LIQPALFDC
+691 
-700 KMQFDGH
+700 
-707 RCRLLFKSAHEDDSG
+707 
-722 SYSCKISSAKEE
+722 EE

-1259 VHTAKN
+1259 VHTDSKVNVCGCTYNFTAKN

-1456 QSPISKSTDIW
+1456 QSPISKSTDI
-1467 PVGVITYL
+1467 

-1625 TMMFSESRMSLT
+1625 TMMFSGSRMSLT

-1792 LRGPLLESLGVD
+1792 L
-1804 NERRTA
+1804 
-1810 SLDRNF
+1810 
-1816 TRAKLSASEVPRA
+1816 
-1829 FSSNCPEDTCP
+1829 
-1840 NTAFR
+1840 
-1845 KRSSLSD
+1845 
-1852 RNSESISLHRRSG
+1852 H
-1865 APLEIP
+1865 
-1871 SIFSGDHNL
+1871 
-1880 LDATSPLSEQTKDGP
+1880 
-1895 KPVFPREISSK
+1895 
-1906 PPTPDIENKQA
+1906 
-1917 SKEEAIGAIQSMNTS
+1917 
-1932 QPASI
+1932 
-1937 LDDNDKKVE
+1937 
-1946 KMEGHMFSED
+1946 
-1956 CVPGK
+1956 
-1961 INKSTE
+1961 
-1967 SSLDILPHDI
+1967 
-1977 SSNYSSKLQV
+1977 
-1987 NGKKASSV
+1987 
-1995 AVLPTPM
+1995 
-2002 LKISEPDI
+2002 
-2010 QPTTGHP
+2010 
-2017 VVYASASSAYH
+2017 
-2028 PTLRTDIKDIDSE
+2028 
-2041 EIFEARFKKRESSL
+2041 
-2055 THGLKRLTRTKSEEN
+2055 
-2070 SPVLPRKSNE
+2070 
-2080 EVYRPRPVGAPL
+2080 
-2092 EFRPRGLKEK
+2092 
-2102 SKSVQDLREVE
+2102 
-2113 KEPRLGVI
+2113 
-2121 GRFSMRAK
+2121 
-2129 KLQSKK
+2129 
-2135 GKEETSDSEANRQ
+2135 
-2148 HVTGAMGR
+2148 
-2156 SKSLDKKEV
+2156 
-2165 EIGSSDN
+2165 
-2172 TMDTEKENLEK
+2172 
-2183 NTKKVAESPVLAVRR
+2183 
-2198 KFESNVSGI
+2198 
-2207 FDRVHSKS
+2207 
-2215 KDIKDRETKP
+2215 
-2225 HSGEETLKEE
+2225 
-2235 SQDIKKISDSPV
+2235 
-2247 LALRKK
+2247 
-2253 FESKVSGFS
+2253 
-2262 FRKQSQSDK
+2262 
-2271 SEGEKEV
+2271 
-2278 KNEEQKT
+2278 
-2285 PLFSRHRRSQSD
+2285 
-2297 GLIHKSV
+2297 
-2304 NNPENQTPSQTA
+2304 
-2316 STSSKETLISS
+2316 
-2327 SSSHSIQ
+2327 
-2334 SSQTPESDIRSRWDR
+2334 
-2349 WGLSRGKR
+2349 
-2357 DRTPSKSNAP
+2357 
-2367 EIQKADFP
+2367 
-2375 PVFHITLKDH
+2375 
-2385 VLLEGNPVTLS
+2385 
-2396 CLPAGSPEPN
+2396 
-2406 ILWIKDKKPLEIND
+2406 KKPLEIND

-2554 SKGVRINVEV
+2554 SKGVRINVE
-2564 PPLCQPAEMK
+2564 
-2574 IHPSS
+2574 
-2579 PFSVAAVTT
+2579 
-2588 SASTLAEPSMS
+2588 
-2599 IPPLVHP
+2599 
-2606 KPTSTIN
+2606 
-2613 IVTPVTQTQTV
+2613 
-2624 SARSYTAPP
+2624 
-2633 SIGRSISP
+2633 
-2641 VPSHVPAT
+2641 AT

>member
-1 MKKAELVKRNSSS
+1 
-14 MISPT
+14 
-19 QETLME
+19 
-25 QSPVEAPPVFLRK
+25 
-38 LKRAAVAAGCDV
+38 
-50 RLRVSVG
+50 
-57 GNPRP
+57 
-62 TLHWYHNDDPLINDH
+62 
-77 EDYDG
+77 
-82 LWIRDC
+82 
-88 KQADGGLYTCVAVNH
+88 
-103 LGEARTSAV
+103 
-112 LAVLDL
+112 
-118 GEDSNSTEDESA
+118 
-130 EPQVSMEMK
+130 
-139 EHFMPPQGEAINSQP
+139 
-154 TGRGRAVLSYIPGDG
+154 
-169 PVVERE
+169 
-175 IQNLG
+175 
-180 SRAPGLQDPL
+180 
-190 SPSRD
+190 
-195 QLDFIKKETSPF
+195 
-207 VETQPFQNA
+207 
-216 QGPITLS
+216 
-223 DVEPTTDP
+223 
-231 TAAYNGTK
+231 
-239 TAINGAELPVKIT
+239 
-252 SSAQFQ
+252 
-258 SSGSQD
+258 
-264 KSSFQTPKASQASSK
+264 
-279 ILDKVRAFEEQ
+279 
-290 RHSSNI
+290 
-296 PKLSS
+296 
-301 SRLSWGF
+301 
-308 NRTSS
+308 
-313 CNSEDSRSKSGK
+313 
-325 LQDNSKSDVA
+325 
-335 LKRSFFKQ
+335 
-343 KASSL
+343 
-348 EEQSTYVQK
+348 
-357 HFQSKLSEELHRIKK
+357 
-372 LVGKSNIK
+372 
-380 KAFSMDQLTQT
+380 MDQLTQT
-391 DKQSTGNTDSVP
+391 DKQSTENTDSVP
-403 AQVIQKVEETTNSKD
+403 AQVIQKVEETTYSKD
-418 LLESRERWSALP
+418 LPDSKERWSALP

-464 HSKPRW
+464 HSKPRQ
-470 LFDRQ
+470 LMDRQ

-500 SKLPKSPA
+500 SKLPKSLA
-508 EIPPTQPIKQGGL
+508 EIPPSQPLMQGGL
-521 VQAPQKPPRLYGS
+521 VQAPQKPPRLYDS
-534 ISVLPKSF
+534 ISVRPKSF

-548 KDSSL
+548 KDSS
-553 IPKMTIPTIVAEN
+553 PKMAIPTIVVEN
-566 KPVDEET
+566 KPVDEEA
-573 HKAEKGQKE
+573 HKAEKGQNE
-582 VNKHEGKIARRNRD
+582 VNKHEGKITRRNR
-596 VEGPMEIFGN
+596 
-606 YMSVEEDPAE
+606 
-616 APMSEPALKNAVVA
+616 AL
-630 AGSVMMLQKGGK
+630 
-642 LVPRAP
+642 

-666 GETAL
+666 GEMAL
-671 FECFITGP
+671 IECFITGP
-679 HTVDVDWLTNGK
+679 QTVEVDWLANGK

-707 RCRLLFKSAHEDDSG
+707 RCSLLFKSAHEDDSG

-787 PVVESDNIRIV
+787 PVVESDNIRILR
-798 KVNGRHSL
+798 VNGRYSL

-834 ELYVQEPRPAISTHM
+834 ELYVQEPRQAISTHM

-867 EVEHRTI
+867 EVEHRTM
-874 PDFIKPLSDLEVVEG
+874 PDFIKPLSDLEVIEG

-938 HGHSGVYKCVISNN
+938 NGHSGVYKCVISNK

-991 IPKNLNPPIDP
+991 IPKNLDPTIDP

-1102 VRATGTWKRRG
+1102 VQATGTWKRRG

-1161 TLQLAMAVPP
+1161 TLQVAMAVPP

-1179 LDVCVG
+1179 LNVCVG

-1211 AESSHFTFVYDDR
+1211 TESSHFTFVYDDR
-1224 ECSLVVLNAQPEDE
+1224 ECSLVVLNAQLEDE

-1265 VEEKE
+1265 VEEEE
-1270 EQMEDEGTILWR
+1270 EQMEDEGTILRR

-1289 YDIHKEIGRGA
+1289 YDIHKEINRGA

-1306 VTQPN
+1306 VTQTN
-1311 GQTFAAKFISLR
+1311 GQIFAAKFISLR
-1323 AKRKACAL
+1323 ANTKACAL

-1345 IHFYDAFEKRRVVVI
+1345 IHFYDAFEKRRVLVI

-1382 EVQSIIR
+1382 EVRSIIK

-1394 IDYLHQNDII
+1394 IIYLHQNDII

-1431 LKVEPNEEL
+1431 LKVKPNEEL

-1496 SYNVAFEERMFKDL
+1496 NYNVAFEESMFKDL

-1587 SHVSLAVPRNLKE
+1587 SHVSLAVPRNLKG

-1625 TMMFSESRMSLT
+1625 TMMFSGSRMSLT

-1643 VDVIRGSNE
+1643 VDVIRGSDE
-1652 SYQENMNRLEDITE
+1652 SYQKHINRLEGITE
-1666 CQTTD
+1666 CHTAD

-1676 DHLEI
+1676 DQLEI
-1681 AERTVNLKDSF
+1681 EERTVNLKESF
-1692 QRGSSVEAEQV
+1692 QMGSSVEAGQV

-1716 SADSALLLQITPE
+1716 SADSALLLQITSE
-1729 DDNMNNTTEEVQKHM
+1729 DDNMNNITEDGQKHM

-1749 MELPHSSNSP
+1749 MELPYKNNSP
-1759 KTGRLSKEDY
+1759 NTGRLSKEDY

-1776 RQRLLKRGTV
+1776 RQRLLRGGTV

-1792 LRGPLLESLGVD
+1792 LRGPLLETLGVD

-1816 TRAKLSASEVPRA
+1816 RRAKLNASEVPRA
-1829 FSSNCPEDTCP
+1829 FSSDCHEDTSP
-1840 NTAFR
+1840 NIR
-1845 KRSSLSD
+1845 KRSSLRD
-1852 RNSESISLHRRSG
+1852 GNSESISLHRRSG

-1871 SIFSGDHNL
+1871 SILSGDHNL
-1880 LDATSPLSEQTKDGP
+1880 LEATSPLSEQTKDGP

-1917 SKEEAIGAIQSMNTS
+1917 SKEEAIGAIQSMNTY

-1937 LDDNDKKVE
+1937 VDDSDKKVE
-1946 KMEGHMFSED
+1946 KMEEHMLSED

-1987 NGKKASSV
+1987 NGKKESSV
-1995 AVLPTPM
+1995 AVSPTPI

-2010 QPTTGHP
+2010 QPSTGHP

-2028 PTLRTDIKDIDSE
+2028 PSLRTDIKDIDSE

-2070 SPVLPRKSNE
+2070 SPVLPQKSNE

-2092 EFRPRGLKEK
+2092 EFGPRGLKEK

-2113 KEPRLGVI
+2113 KEPGLGFI

-2129 KLQSKK
+2129 LQSKK
-2135 GKEETSDSEANRQ
+2135 WKEETSDSVANRRC
-2148 HVTGAMGR
+2148 VTWAIGR

-2165 EIGSSDN
+2165 EIGSTDN
-2172 TMDTEKENLEK
+2172 TMDTEKENKKK
-2183 NTKKVAESPVLAVRR
+2183 NCKKVAESPVLAVRR

-2215 KDIKDRETKP
+2215 KDTKDRETKP
-2225 HSGEETLKEE
+2225 HSDEETLKEE
-2235 SQDIKKISDSPV
+2235 RQDIKKISDSPV

-2262 FRKQSQSDK
+2262 LGKQGQSDK
-2271 SEGEKEV
+2271 SEGENEV

-2297 GLIHKSV
+2297 GIIHKSV
-2304 NNPENQTPSQTA
+2304 KNPENQVPSKTA

-2334 SSQTPESDIRSRWDR
+2334 SSQTPESDIRNRWDR

-2367 EIQKADFP
+2367 QIQKEDFP

-2396 CLPAGSPEPN
+2396 CLPAGSPEPK

-2420 RMSLVAC
+2420 KMSLMAC

-2457 ATSSCI
+2457 ATTSCI

-2502 LEKKCDGDDKWVTE
+2502 LERKCDGDDKWVTE

-2525 NSSVFPTGSTIQFR
+2525 NSSVFLTGSTIQFR

-2554 SKGVRINVEV
+2554 SKGVKINVEV
-2564 PPLCQPAEMK
+2564 PLLSQPAEMK
-2574 IHPSS
+2574 THPSS
-2579 PFSVAAVTT
+2579 PFSIAAVTT
-2588 SASTLAEPSMS
+2588 SASTSEEPSVSQSISPIPAQSDGISNTSSEMPISHLCPKMS
-2599 IPPLVHP
+2599 IPPLVYP

-2613 IVTPVTQTQTV
+2613 MVHPVTQTQTV
-2624 SARSYTAPP
+2624 PARSYTAPP
-2633 SIGRSISP
+2633 SIDRSVSP
-2641 VPSHVPAT
+2641 VPSYVTAT
-2649 CSVAPTPISPP
+2649 CSVAPTPVSPS
-2660 VILVKSISPIGE
+2660 VILVSSISPIGE
-2672 GASSPPQKTPME
+2672 GASSPTPETIME
-2684 RVVSTTKTETT
+2684 RVVSSTKTETT
-2695 LKQGVPQKPYSF
+2695 LRQGVPQKPYSF
-2707 FDEKARGRFG
+2707 LDEKARGRFG

-2737 YDQQAKQ
+2737 YDQQDKQ

-2758 ERIMALHEAY
+2758 ERIMALHEAF

-2822 LDIKPDNIMVT
+2822 LDIKQDNIIVT

-2846 QRFNPLSLKQYSR
+2846 QRFNPLSLKKYSR

-2905 KLTETKIHA
+2905 KLTENKIHA

-2999 RVYQSGSSS
+2999 RAYQSGSS
-3008 PASPTKS
+3008 PQTSPTKP